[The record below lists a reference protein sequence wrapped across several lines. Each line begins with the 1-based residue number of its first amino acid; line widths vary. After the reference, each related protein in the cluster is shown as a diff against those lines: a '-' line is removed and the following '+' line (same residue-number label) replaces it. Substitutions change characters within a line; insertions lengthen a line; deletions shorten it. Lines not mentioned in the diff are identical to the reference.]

1 MKNIVILLIYLV
13 LIFILIPNCNAA
25 ENEYGKAQAWFND
38 IPATAKNIQL
48 KIGEPALI
56 KVEVESK
63 IDGGVFILL
72 DETGITKAYNLIEG
86 PSQTGD
92 WIDNINININSG
104 WKKTY
109 IWKVTPNGDWKDGT
123 APINI
128 FVQFSKDA
136 TDGQIIRFTIAN
148 PYILDE
154 QYSGPAPTRTA
165 TDPSSMDQPPSQGS
179 PGFGV
184 VYALLGIAFVVMAG
198 RN

>member
-1 MKNIVILLIYLV
+1 MKNIVLLLIYLV
-13 LIFILIPNCNAA
+13 LILILIPNSNAA

-72 DETGITKAYNLIEG
+72 DETGVTKAYNVIEG

-92 WIDNINININSG
+92 WIDNLNINSG

-109 IWKVTPNGDWKDGT
+109 IWKVTPNGDWTDGT
-123 APINI
+123 SPINI

-154 QYSGPAPTRTA
+154 HYSGPAPTRTP
-165 TDPSSMDQPPSQGS
+165 DPSSTDQPPAPGS

-184 VYALLGIAFVVMAG
+184 VGALVGIALVALG
-198 RN
+198 RRN